1 MALDGAFL
9 SLLAKELREH
19 SLGARVEKI
28 HQPSREELI
37 FALGGKF
44 HSGRLLLS
52 ARGNSPRVHFTDCPP
67 ENPPA
72 PPMFCMLL
80 RKYLTGA
87 KVADIRQ
94 PGLERVLFLDFD
106 TTNEL
111 GDSVRY
117 TIAVEIMARH
127 SNIILMGED
136 GKIVDSVRRV
146 DAETSSMRLVLPGMR
161 YELPPGQDKV
171 DLLERE
177 PEEVLLYLERGK
189 DLPLAKA
196 LLNCLQGASPIVCR
210 ELSFLTV
217 RDAEVTAHGLTK
229 GQKTKLLV
237 HLRRMQQSLRE
248 GGKPVMVCDTSGK
261 PLDFTYM
268 PITQYGRSAVTSVR
282 ESYSR
287 LLDDFYAQ
295 KDLNER
301 IRQRSQDL
309 LRVLTNASERIARKL
324 AIQEQELKKCVH
336 RDTYRIY
343 GELINANLY
352 QIPRGASSFEVAN
365 FYDEA
370 GGTVRIPLDP
380 ALSAGKNAQKYFK
393 EYRKAETA
401 ERMLS
406 GLMEKGRQELLY
418 IDSVFDAL
426 SRATLERELGEIREE
441 LASEGYIRLTG
452 GKRKRKIP
460 AALPPYEY
468 RSEDGFTILVGR
480 NNVQNDRLTLKTASN
495 QDIWFHTKNI
505 PGSHTVIV
513 TEGEQP
519 PERTILQAAVLA
531 ALHSRAAD
539 SSQVPVDYTE
549 IRRVHK
555 PSGAKPGFVIY
566 EGQSTVYVTPDKML
580 ADKLRVK

>member
-9 SLLAKELREH
+9 SLLAKELREQ

-106 TTNEL
+106 TANEL
-111 GDSVRY
+111 GDRVRY

-127 SNIILMGED
+127 SNIILIGED

-146 DAETSSMRLVLPGMR
+146 DAETSSVRLVLPGVR

-177 PEEVLLYLERGK
+177 PEEVLRYLEQGK

-196 LLNCLQGASPIVCR
+196 LLSCLQGASPIVCR
-210 ELSFLTV
+210 ELSYLTV
-217 RDAEVTAHGLTK
+217 RNAEVTAHSLTEE
-229 GQKTKLLV
+229 QKTRLLV

-248 GGKPVMVCDTSGK
+248 GGKPVMVCDTAGK

-268 PITQYGRSAVTSVR
+268 DITQYGLSAVTSVR
-282 ESYSR
+282 QSYSR

-301 IRQRSQDL
+301 MRQRSQDL

-324 AIQEQELKKCVH
+324 AIQEQELQKCAD

-352 QIPRGASSFEVAN
+352 QIPRGASSFEAVN

-370 GGTVRIPLDP
+370 GGTLRIPLDP
-380 ALSAGKNAQKYFK
+380 ALTPGKNAQKYFK

-401 ERMLS
+401 ERMLT
-406 GLMEKGRQELLY
+406 GLMEKGRQELSY

-441 LASEGYIRLTG
+441 LAAEGYIRLAG
-452 GKRKRKIP
+452 GRGKRKAP

-513 TEGEQP
+513 TEGTPP
-519 PERTILQAAVLA
+519 PERTILQAAALA
-531 ALHSRAAD
+531 ALHSKAAD

-566 EGQSTVYVTPDKML
+566 EGQSTVYVTPGKEL
-580 ADKLRVK
+580 AERLRVK